1 MIRDALIFMCGAWA
15 GVILGMVLA
24 GFAHSSRRADDAER
38 SELDNDQ
45 PVSGV
50 HGTGKPGIKPPV
62 FINTIGKE

>member
-15 GVILGMVLA
+15 GVILGMVLV

-45 PVSGV
+45 TPRPPQD
-50 HGTGKPGIKPPV
+50 PGIRLW
-62 FINTIGKE
+62 